1 MRTGPTSSRPRSRA
15 PLRGLR
21 LPAPGCAQ
29 PLTFFLTSPMS
40 EPPRHEV
47 WGPCRPLRSSFSVA
61 SPTTCPYVRC
71 SLFPVVAL
79 YVSLTGLH
87 AVRGRGLTGFVTEP
101 CRCLLGSAGRA
112 EDRDSTR
119 AWVRGGGGTQEC
131 SGLSAAC
138 PVEKPQAWETAP
150 RRRHGSEFPSPR
162 RPCPRWHA
170 ACFSARGHVEE
181 AHGGG
186 TVGRKEPSR
195 EQGVSTQGY
204 SGLR

>member
-119 AWVRGGGGTQEC
+119 AWVRGGGARRSVADSQPPVLWRSRRPGRQPHEGAMGLNFHRPADPAHAGTR
-131 SGLSAAC
+131 LVSAR
-138 PVEKPQAWETAP
+138 VGTW
-150 RRRHGSEFPSPR
+150 RRHTEGAPWAGRSLPGSKAFP
-162 RPCPRWHA
+162 
-170 ACFSARGHVEE
+170 
-181 AHGGG
+181 
-186 TVGRKEPSR
+186 
-195 EQGVSTQGY
+195 
-204 SGLR
+204 LRAIQV